1 MSINVFEEMRK
12 GAAYDIR
19 QEDYVEQVHSEIN
32 RCAGLCQKINATDV
46 NDKESILK
54 QEKELLSNTEFTDS
68 YFTPPFQIDCGSRVF
83 VGKNVFANHNLTM
96 MSLGSITIEDG
107 VMLGPEVGLFTV
119 NHEPKNRRVSKTSK
133 SALKPA

>member
-1 MSINVFEEMRK
+1 MRK

-32 RCAGLCQKINATDV
+32 RCAGLCQKINAADV

-68 YFTPPFQIDCGSRVF
+68 YFTPPFQIDCGNRVF

-96 MSLGSITIEDG
+96 MSLGTITI
-107 VMLGPEVGLFTV
+107 
-119 NHEPKNRRVSKTSK
+119 
-133 SALKPA
+133 